1 MGEIQAWMPRKAA
14 LLSEAFATFRAECR
28 PVRDKARF
36 KTLVRSKVSIWYGLV
51 LMVERDKAFFDVRV
65 YAVNSVA

>member
-1 MGEIQAWMPRKAA
+1 MGESQAWMPRKAA

-36 KTLVRSKVSIWYGLV
+36 KTLVRSKVSIWYG
-51 LMVERDKAFFDVRV
+51 MVW
-65 YAVNSVA
+65 Y